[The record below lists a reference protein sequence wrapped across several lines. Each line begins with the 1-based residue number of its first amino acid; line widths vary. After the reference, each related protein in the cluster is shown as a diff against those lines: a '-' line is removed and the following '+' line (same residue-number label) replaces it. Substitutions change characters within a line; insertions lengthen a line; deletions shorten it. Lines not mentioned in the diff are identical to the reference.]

1 LADASLA
8 VASDATVAVAQTTE
22 SGDKFDPTSRQEVE
36 AIASMAGIRVTEASS
51 RVSSTGAGTR
61 VVRTRHY
68 VLSGLVEDAI
78 TVRLAFDVNEGALM
92 DKGNEG
98 VVAERSM
105 VNLFL

>member
-1 LADASLA
+1 
-8 VASDATVAVAQTTE
+8 VAVAQTTE
-22 SGDKFDPTSRQEVE
+22 SGDEFDPTSRQEVE

-92 DKGNEG
+92 DKGNAG
-98 VVAERSM
+98 GGGRTFNGRPHARD
-105 VNLFL
+105 